1 LGLGDSF
8 NILRCVGVV
17 SFVEVLESIEVR
29 VRVIEV
35 MVSISISVGVI
46 TLFENCVPRGVVWG
60 S

>member
-1 LGLGDSF
+1 LGDSF

-17 SFVEVLESIEVR
+17 SFDEVLESIEVR

-46 TLFENCVPRGVVWG
+46 TLFENCVPRGVVCG